1 MDRTGQFIK
10 DVGRR
15 RVISNA
21 ALYVVAA
28 WFAIH
33 VAELAIEEGVIR
45 WPLRN
50 VFVAASLG
58 FPIALISS

>member
-1 MDRTGQFIK
+1 MDRIGQFAR

-28 WFAIH
+28 WVAIQ
-33 VAELAIEEGVIR
+33 VADLAIEAGVIR

-58 FPIALISS
+58 FPIALIFS